1 MLARAATYACMVAGF
16 PAGIAVVMAVKG
28 FGRYPELRTPDA
40 AKGERFII
48 GTLASLLWAALWA
61 GVVLLLRCFLG
72 AG

>member
-1 MLARAATYACMVAGF
+1 LLDRAATYVCIVTGF

-48 GTLASLLWAALWA
+48 GTLASLLWATLCA
-61 GVVLLLRCFLG
+61 GAVLLLR
-72 AG
+72 